1 MVNDMEKKITVI
13 PAIDIIGGKC
23 VRLMQGDYGS
33 RTVYYDDPL
42 EAAQRFEA
50 AGMERLHLVDLDG
63 AAASRV
69 MNAGVLERICKYT
82 RLRVDFSGG
91 VKSGDDI
98 CRVFDAGASFVCI
111 GSMAQQDRQMT
122 MEWLERYGR
131 ERVIVG
137 ADVRNEKVYINGWKR
152 ETETTVFELVG
163 WYRPMLKYLMC
174 TDIERDGML
183 AGVALPLY
191 RELFTRFPELT
202 VIASGGV
209 SSEEDVKALA
219 GIGVTEVIVGKALYE
234 GKMGEIENE

>member
-1 MVNDMEKKITVI
+1 MVNEMEKKITVI

-23 VRLMQGDYGS
+23 VRLMRGDYES
-33 RTVYYDDPL
+33 SKVYYDDPL
-42 EAAQRFEA
+42 EAALRFEEE
-50 AGMERLHLVDLDG
+50 GMERLHLVDLDG

-91 VKSGDDI
+91 IKSDDDI
-98 CRVFDAGASFVCI
+98 CRVFDAGASFVCL
-111 GSMAQQDRQMT
+111 GSMAQQDRRKT
-122 MEWLERYGR
+122 AEWLERYGR

-137 ADVRNEKVYINGWKR
+137 ADVRNKKVYINGWKR
-152 ETETTVFELVG
+152 ETETTVFELVE

-191 RELFTRFPELT
+191 RELLARFPELT
-202 VIASGGV
+202 LIASGGV
-209 SSEEDVKALA
+209 SSREDVKALA
-219 GIGVTEVIVGKALYE
+219 EIGIAEVIVGKALYE
-234 GKMGEIENE
+234 FRV

>member
-1 MVNDMEKKITVI
+1 MVSDMEKEITII

-23 VRLMQGDYGS
+23 VRLMQGDYDRS
-33 RTVYYDDPL
+33 KVYHDDPL
-42 EAAQRFEA
+42 EAARRFEA

-69 MNAGVLERICKYT
+69 VNVDVLERICKHT

-91 VKSGDDI
+91 IKGEDDI
-98 CRVFDAGASFVCI
+98 CRVFDAGASFVCL
-111 GSMAQQDRQMT
+111 GSMAQQDRRKT
-122 MEWLERYGR
+122 TLWLERYGR

-137 ADVRNEKVYINGWKR
+137 ADVRGERVYINGWKR
-152 ETETTVFELVG
+152 GTETTVFELVE

-191 RELFTRFPELT
+191 RELVTRFPEVT

-209 SSEEDVKALA
+209 SSKEDVKALA
-219 GIGVTEVIVGKALYE
+219 GAGVTEVIVGKALYE
-234 GKMGEIENE
+234 GKI

>member
-13 PAIDIIGGKC
+13 PAIDLIEGKC
-23 VRLMQGDYGS
+23 VWLMQGDYES
-33 RTVYYDDPL
+33 RKVYYDDPL
-42 EAAQRFEA
+42 EAALRFES

-69 MNAGVLERICKYT
+69 MNAGVLERICKHT

-91 VKSGDDI
+91 IKSDDDI
-98 CRVFDAGASFVCI
+98 CRVFDAGASFVCL
-111 GSMAQQDRQMT
+111 GSMAQQDRRKT
-122 MEWLERYGR
+122 TEWLERYGR

-137 ADVRNEKVYINGWKR
+137 ADIRNNKVYINGWKR
-152 ETETTVFELVG
+152 ETETTVFELVE

-191 RELFTRFPELT
+191 RELLARFPELT
-202 VIASGGV
+202 LIASGGV
-209 SSEEDVKALA
+209 SSKEDVEALA
-219 GIGVTEVIVGKALYE
+219 EIGVAEVIVGKALYE
-234 GKMGEIENE
+234 FKI

>member
-13 PAIDIIGGKC
+13 PAIDLIEGKC
-23 VRLMQGDYGS
+23 VRLMQGDYES
-33 RTVYYDDPL
+33 RKVYYDDPL
-42 EAAQRFEA
+42 EAALRFES

-69 MNAGVLERICKYT
+69 MNAGVLERICKHT

-91 VKSGDDI
+91 VKRDDDI
-98 CRVFDAGASFVCI
+98 CRVFDAGASFVCL
-111 GSMAQQDRQMT
+111 GSMAQQDRRKT
-122 MEWLERYGR
+122 TEWLERYGR

-137 ADVRNEKVYINGWKR
+137 ADIRNNKVYINGWKR
-152 ETETTVFELVG
+152 ETETTVFELVE

-191 RELFTRFPELT
+191 RELLARFPELT
-202 VIASGGV
+202 LIASGGV
-209 SSEEDVKALA
+209 SSKEDVEALA
-219 GIGVTEVIVGKALYE
+219 EIGVAEVIVGKALYE
-234 GKMGEIENE
+234 FKI

>member
-1 MVNDMEKKITVI
+1 M
-13 PAIDIIGGKC
+13 
-23 VRLMQGDYGS
+23 
-33 RTVYYDDPL
+33 YYDDPL
-42 EAAQRFEA
+42 EAALRFEEE
-50 AGMERLHLVDLDG
+50 GMERLHLVDLDG

-91 VKSGDDI
+91 IKSDDDI
-98 CRVFDAGASFVCI
+98 CRVFDAGASFVCL
-111 GSMAQQDRQMT
+111 GSMAQQDRRKT
-122 MEWLERYGR
+122 AEWLERYGR

-152 ETETTVFELVG
+152 ETETTVFELVE

-191 RELFTRFPELT
+191 RKLLARFPELT
-202 VIASGGV
+202 LIASGGV
-209 SSEEDVKALA
+209 SSREDVKALA
-219 GIGVTEVIVGKALYE
+219 EIGIAEVIVGKALYE
-234 GKMGEIENE
+234 FRV

>member
-1 MVNDMEKKITVI
+1 MEKKITVI

-23 VRLMQGDYGS
+23 VRLTRGDYES
-33 RTVYYDDPL
+33 SKVYYDDPL
-42 EAAQRFEA
+42 EAALRFEEE
-50 AGMERLHLVDLDG
+50 GMERLHLVDLDG

-91 VKSGDDI
+91 IKSDDDI
-98 CRVFDAGASFVCI
+98 CRVFDAGASFVCL
-111 GSMAQQDRQMT
+111 GSMAQQDRRKT
-122 MEWLERYGR
+122 AEWLERYGR

-152 ETETTVFELVG
+152 ETETTVFELVE

-191 RELFTRFPELT
+191 RKLLARFPELT
-202 VIASGGV
+202 LIASGGV
-209 SSEEDVKALA
+209 SSREDVKALA
-219 GIGVTEVIVGKALYE
+219 EIGIAEVIVGKALYE
-234 GKMGEIENE
+234 FRV

>member
-1 MVNDMEKKITVI
+1 MNEMEKKITVI

-23 VRLMQGDYGS
+23 VRLTRGDYES
-33 RTVYYDDPL
+33 SKVYYDDPL
-42 EAAQRFEA
+42 EAALRFEEE
-50 AGMERLHLVDLDG
+50 GMERLHLVDLDG

-91 VKSGDDI
+91 IKSDDDI
-98 CRVFDAGASFVCI
+98 CRVFDAGASFVCL
-111 GSMAQQDRQMT
+111 GSMAQQDRRKT
-122 MEWLERYGR
+122 AEWLERYGR

-152 ETETTVFELVG
+152 ETETTVFELVE

-191 RELFTRFPELT
+191 RKLLARFPELT
-202 VIASGGV
+202 LIASGGV
-209 SSEEDVKALA
+209 SSREDVKALA
-219 GIGVTEVIVGKALYE
+219 EIGIAEVIVGKALYE
-234 GKMGEIENE
+234 FRV

>member
-13 PAIDIIGGKC
+13 PAIDVIEGKC
-23 VRLMQGDYGS
+23 VRLTRGDYES
-33 RTVYYDDPL
+33 RKVYYDDPL
-42 EAAQRFEA
+42 EAALRFEA

-69 MNAGVLERICKYT
+69 INAGVLERICKHT

-91 VKSGDDI
+91 IKGDDDI
-98 CRVFDAGASFVCI
+98 CRVFDAGASFVCL
-111 GSMAQQDRQMT
+111 GSMAQQDRRKT
-122 MEWLERYGR
+122 AKWLERYGR

-137 ADVRNEKVYINGWKR
+137 ADVRNKKVYINGWKR
-152 ETETTVFELVG
+152 ETETTVFELVE

-191 RELFTRFPELT
+191 RELLARFPELT
-202 VIASGGV
+202 LIASGGV
-209 SSEEDVKALA
+209 SSKEDVEALA
-219 GIGVTEVIVGKALYE
+219 RIGISEVIVGKALYE
-234 GKMGEIENE
+234 FKV

>member
-1 MVNDMEKKITVI
+1 MVNEMEKKITVI

-23 VRLMQGDYGS
+23 VRLTRGDYES
-33 RTVYYDDPL
+33 SKVYYDDPL
-42 EAAQRFEA
+42 EAALRFEEE
-50 AGMERLHLVDLDG
+50 GMERLHLVDLDG

-91 VKSGDDI
+91 IKSDDDI
-98 CRVFDAGASFVCI
+98 CRVFDAGASFVCL
-111 GSMAQQDRQMT
+111 GSMAQQDRRKT
-122 MEWLERYGR
+122 AEWLERYGR

-152 ETETTVFELVG
+152 ETETTVFELVE

-191 RELFTRFPELT
+191 RKLLARFPELT
-202 VIASGGV
+202 LIASGGV
-209 SSEEDVKALA
+209 SSREDVKALA
-219 GIGVTEVIVGKALYE
+219 EIGIAEVIVGKALYE
-234 GKMGEIENE
+234 FRV